1 MYWVVSS
8 SLRSTTREN
17 NAARS
22 GVVIVVQSDRAALA
36 LASTDHMR
44 YAFKEEKEDKGQ
56 KKTTRRSIPTTRS
69 CDLSS

>member
-1 MYWVVSS
+1 MSS

-56 KKTTRRSIPTTRS
+56 KKNDKKIDTYY
-69 CDLSS
+69 